1 MNRLKLDFTLE
12 SAQERS
18 DFINTYIQSLDHLTS
33 TEASTIANYL
43 LWGKDSKG
51 VAVGVDLDL
60 ETKWTREENTPDSL
74 DAVLEQPGASH
85 IVVRGLGEATIYK
98 KPRVV
103 FDRAQ
108 TRKEAPPYL
117 LETFENL
124 WRLIDEIDLEINFYE
139 ERTGKRDKPPRA
151 DLLKRFNEEEIETI
165 KTRAENLN
173 QYSYLKR
180 RHQLIDLRREQFTI
194 RDSYHST
201 FNVTQSVFAPRSNST
216 VFDCD
221 VEVLPLGLCNTPTGK
236 LIFTLDFDPAHY
248 SEEDLRKISR
258 LVWEKKKVNPEG
270 AFDFRNLE
278 AVYQLY
284 LFKFE
289 IADQAEKDKQSYK
302 VEANQLSLIETLD
315 FYEKMADLTDLQ
327 LEILRMKEK
336 KEKNADIA
344 YYINKKYGKSYTAN
358 YISTIFR
365 QKIIVKINEA
375 AELHKDTIENCFFEE
390 NFRKCPE
397 CGRVLLLDPR
407 NWVRKARSK
416 DGFQNKCKKCEKKAR
431 KKN

>member
-180 RHQLIDLRREQFTI
+180 RHQLIDLRRNLQFAIHII
-194 RDSYHST
+194 RLST
-201 FNVTQSVFAPRSNST
+201 LLNQCSRRVQILLF
-216 VFDCD
+216 
-221 VEVLPLGLCNTPTGK
+221 
-236 LIFTLDFDPAHY
+236 LIVM
-248 SEEDLRKISR
+248 LRFCR
-258 LVWEKKKVNPEG
+258 LAYVI
-270 AFDFRNLE
+270 R
-278 AVYQLY
+278 
-284 LFKFE
+284 
-289 IADQAEKDKQSYK
+289 
-302 VEANQLSLIETLD
+302 
-315 FYEKMADLTDLQ
+315 Q
-327 LEILRMKEK
+327 LE
-336 KEKNADIA
+336 
-344 YYINKKYGKSYTAN
+344 S
-358 YISTIFR
+358 
-365 QKIIVKINEA
+365 
-375 AELHKDTIENCFFEE
+375 
-390 NFRKCPE
+390 
-397 CGRVLLLDPR
+397 
-407 NWVRKARSK
+407 
-416 DGFQNKCKKCEKKAR
+416 
-431 KKN
+431 